1 MVHSTTP
8 FHVMVKPAGPA
19 CNLACDYCFYLEKSS
34 LYPKSQTF
42 RMDEATLEEYIRQ
55 YFQCQPGPVVPFA
68 WQGGEP
74 TLMGLEFFQKVV
86 ELQKHYLPPG
96 WRVENALQTN
106 GTLLTEEWCRFLRD
120 NRFLVGIS
128 LDGPPELHDVYRHT
142 RQGEPTSSAV
152 LRGLH
157 LLQDNGV
164 EYNVLCVVND
174 VNAQYPLKVYGFF
187 REQGVQHIQFIPLV
201 EHLGDGKVTTR
212 SVVALDYGRFLIA
225 VFNEWATYDLGQVF
239 IQLFEECVSVWA
251 GYGAHLCVLAETCGR
266 GLILEHNGDVYAC
279 DHFVS
284 PEYRLG
290 NLSERP
296 LVELVESTQQ
306 RDFGENKRDGLPGF
320 CRRCAVRFICNGGCP
335 KDRFL
340 LTPQG
345 QGGLNYLCAGY
356 KQFFTYVG
364 PFMEELAALVHRQQP
379 PTIMREAAASQV
391 EALWQHVGRN
401 EPCPCGSGKKYKKCC
416 QMLQ

>member
-1 MVHSTTP
+1 MVRSTIP

-19 CNLACDYCFYLEKSS
+19 CNLACQYCFYLDKSS
-34 LYPKSQTF
+34 LYPESQAF
-42 RMDEATLEEYIRQ
+42 RMDEATLEEFIRQ
-55 YFQCQPGPVVPFA
+55 YFQYQPGPVVPFA

-74 TLMGLEFFQKVV
+74 TLMGLEFFRKVV

-106 GTLLTEEWCRFLRD
+106 GTLLTEEWCRFLRE
-120 NRFLVGIS
+120 NGFLVGLS
-128 LDGPPELHDVYRHT
+128 LDGPPELHDAYRHT
-142 RQGEPTSSAV
+142 KQGGPTSTAV

-157 LLQDNGV
+157 LLQDSGV
-164 EYNVLCVVND
+164 EYNILCVVND
-174 VNAQYPLKVYGFF
+174 VNAQHPLEAYDFF

-201 EHLGDGKVTTR
+201 EHLGNGEVTTR
-212 SVVALDYGRFLIA
+212 SVPALDYGRFLTA
-225 VFNEWATYDLGQVF
+225 VFNQWATYDLGRIF

-251 GYGAHLCVLAETCGR
+251 GYGARLCVLAETCGR

-279 DHFVS
+279 DHFVF
-284 PEYRLG
+284 PEFRLG
-290 NLSERP
+290 NLWEHP
-296 LVELVESTQQ
+296 LDELVESTQQ
-306 RDFGENKRDGLPGF
+306 QNFGANKRDGLPSY
-320 CRRCAVRFICNGGCP
+320 CRRCTVRFICNGGCP

-356 KQFFTYVG
+356 KQFFTYVA
-364 PFMEELAALVHRQQP
+364 PFMEELAALFHQQEP
-379 PTIMREAAASQV
+379 PELMREAAAARV
-391 EALWQHVGRN
+391 EALWRHVGRN

-416 QMLQ
+416 QVLQ